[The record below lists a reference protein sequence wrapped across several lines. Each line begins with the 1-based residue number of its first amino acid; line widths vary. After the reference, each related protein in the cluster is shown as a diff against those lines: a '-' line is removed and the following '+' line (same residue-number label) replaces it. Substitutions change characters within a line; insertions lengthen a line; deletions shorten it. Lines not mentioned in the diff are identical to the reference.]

1 MMVDTKLNFNSS
13 LCMQLQILC
22 CGWLLLSVNYAVS
35 FSCTQTS
42 RHWVATTTT
51 IDTESKWTRA
61 HLYELGSSSRLKLV
75 TNSGSSSGRRRG
87 SSSSSNN
94 NSKNIASLSMRDR
107 SSSYWFSVG
116 DRVKVVDDVYTKTQ
130 NLKGRTGKVVETWEK
145 CDVDPTCCCAEQV
158 DTDMAVRVFFQNTN
172 QNENDTDNNC
182 NDENNDDGT
191 FYYHF
196 AEEELV
202 KV

>member
-1 MMVDTKLNFNSS
+1 MVDTKLNLNSS
-13 LCMQLQILC
+13 LWMCMQLQILC

-42 RHWVATTTT
+42 RHWAATTTT
-51 IDTESKWTRA
+51 IGTENKSKWTRTN
-61 HLYELGSSSRLKLV
+61 LYELGSSSRLKLV
-75 TNSGSSSGRRRG
+75 TNSGRRRG
-87 SSSSSNN
+87 SNSN
-94 NSKNIASLSMRDR
+94 KIASLSMRDR
-107 SSSYWFSVG
+107 SASYWFSLG

-172 QNENDTDNNC
+172 QNENENENDSDNNC
-182 NDENNDDGT
+182 NDENSDDGT
-191 FYYHF
+191 FYYYF
-196 AEEELV
+196 AEEELI